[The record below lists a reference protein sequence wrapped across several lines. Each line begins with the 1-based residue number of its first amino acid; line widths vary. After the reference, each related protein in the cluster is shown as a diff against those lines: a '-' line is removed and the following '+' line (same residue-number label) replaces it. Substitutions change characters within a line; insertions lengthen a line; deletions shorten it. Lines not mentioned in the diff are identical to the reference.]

1 MQTIMPEISAIL
13 TLIPHA
19 DIMSGEASLAATHNR
34 LPGGRNL
41 VPSMI
46 VGETAAFPTPQMHDS

>member
-1 MQTIMPEISAIL
+1 MPEISAIL

-19 DIMSGEASLAATHNR
+19 YIVLGEASLAATHNR

-41 VPSMI
+41 VPN
-46 VGETAAFPTPQMHDS
+46 DSWRNGRLSNTTNA